1 MTLPTVKKLAVV
13 AAAAASSVV
22 TPHVARAQ
30 TSAPAAQAQPASG
43 RMMALLIDAE
53 GLPAADLQRAAAAAQ
68 KFIQEKMASED
79 RVALLISTAKG
90 IDVRQDFTTDRD
102 LLVKTAADLA
112 YFPGTNPADATEE
125 WATALSAALKILS
138 QIEGKKM
145 IVGITNVKSLPTE
158 KLQDLIGAAIHANV
172 AIYNVD
178 ASVYLP
184 NRR

>member
-1 MTLPTVKKLAVV
+1 MTLPTAKKLAVV
-13 AAAAASSVV
+13 AAAAASSVI

-79 RVALLISTAKG
+79 RVALLISTTKG

-112 YFPGTNPADATEE
+112 YFPGTNPADPSDE
-125 WATALSAALKILS
+125 WGTALTAAVKILG
-138 QIEGKKM
+138 QIEGKKAV
-145 IVGITNVKSLPTE
+145 IGITNVKSLPTAKRQE
-158 KLQDLIGAAIHANV
+158 LIDAATRASV
-172 AIYNVD
+172 AIYMVD
-178 ASVYLP
+178 ASGTGH
-184 NRR
+184 